1 MAITKVIND
10 LIDLNATDAT
20 KSLKMPSGAAYSGA
34 TQDGMVR
41 NDTDGTSQGSAS
53 TMQHFNGTD
62 WKNYENIA
70 PPPALVADYLVIAG
84 GGGAGGFNNG
94 GGGGAGGY
102 RTTFGTVSP
111 ITLNGGSMETALTL
125 STGVSYNVSIGPGGA
140 GGDGSSSP
148 GLDGLDGQNS
158 LFGPPSSEVIAT
170 GGGGGSADSNTANTG
185 GSGGG
190 GGYNSGS
197 GAIAVTSPVIQGF
210 SGGRLSGGS
219 PTGPN
224 YDAGGGGGAAE
235 AGDTDGNAYGGDG
248 LENQITGATGIFY
261 AGGGGG
267 GTNAAAARPGGDGG
281 GGAGGRFNGASPTLP
296 VSGTINT
303 GGGGGGATYT
313 TNTPTLNGAA
323 GGSGIV
329 ILRYPTAS
337 VGTPGYTVTGTLD
350 TVADTAYPIANT
362 AYYKLEGGSGT
373 TVTDSSGNGYN
384 GIATSVNYAAGRF
397 GNAGVFNGSSSI
409 INFPIGTFH
418 YTTFTVSA
426 WINPSVSQYSCILST
441 YDFISGSKGWIFRM
455 YNNNTINFQSYANDS
470 GNFNDLSTTQTIPN
484 NSWSHV
490 AVTYK
495 AGGNIIIYIN
505 GVPSPSQ
512 PTNSVPVAY
521 HASGVVQMGAT
532 EFTPASEPIENQTN
546 GQLDQIR
553 VFDSE
558 LSPGNITSLYNEST
572 VIATTDGNDSILQF
586 IGGTGTVTF
595 S

>member
-20 KSLKMPSGAAYSGA
+20 KSLKMPSGAAYSGTA
-34 TQDGMVR
+34 QDGMIR
-41 NDTDGTSQGSAS
+41 NDTDGDSQGSAS

-70 PPPALVADYLVIAG
+70 PPPALVVDFLVVAG

-125 STGVSYNVSIGPGGA
+125 STGVSYNVSIGLGGA

-170 GGGGGSADSNTANTG
+170 GAGGGSANSNTANTG

-190 GGYNSGS
+190 GGYNGGS

-219 PTGPN
+219 ATGPN

-235 AGDTDGNAYGGDG
+235 AGDSDGNAYGGDG

-323 GGSGIV
+323 GGSGVV

-337 VGTPGYTVTGTLD
+337 VSSHAVTGTLD
-350 TVADTAYPIANT
+350 TTADTAYPIANT
-362 AYYKLEGGSGT
+362 AYYKLNDDAL
-373 TVTDSSGNGYN
+373 DSSGNGYN
-384 GIATSVNYAAGRF
+384 GIVSNITYAAGRF
-397 GNAGVFNGSSSI
+397 GNAAVFNGSNSN
-409 INFPIGTFH
+409 INNTVYNQYIG
-418 YTTFTVSA
+418 
-426 WINPSVSQYSCILST
+426 SVSIWFNSSSGGGFLFGSQNG
-441 YDFISGSKGWIFRM
+441 SGSNKGIALITTSTQLRVYIARGSQPPAFDVTTTGSNNFFDGQWHHLVLTWDLS
-455 YNNNTINFQSYANDS
+455 YNSSNNTFLYVDGVIKTQGIATTGGWVS
-470 GNFNDLSTTQTIPN
+470 GQNSTVPLVFGAY
-484 NSWSHV
+484 NSSG
-490 AVTYK
+490 
-495 AGGNIIIYIN
+495 AGPFG
-505 GVPSPSQ
+505 GS
-512 PTNSVPVAY
+512 
-521 HASGVVQMGAT
+521 
-532 EFTPASEPIENQTN
+532 
-546 GQLDQIR
+546 LDQAR
-553 VFDSE
+553 VFS
-558 LSPGNITSLYNEST
+558 SAISAGNVTSLYNEST
-572 VIATTDGNDSILQF
+572 VNESTDGTDSILQF

>member
-20 KSLKMPSGAAYSGA
+20 KSLKMPSGAAYSGTA
-34 TQDGMVR
+34 EDGMVR
-41 NDTDGTSQGSAS
+41 NDTTQASEGSSS
-53 TMQHFNGTD
+53 TMQHYNGTD

-125 STGVSYNVSIGPGGA
+125 STGVSYNVSIGLGGA
-140 GGDGSSSP
+140 GGNGSSSP

-170 GGGGGSADSNTANTG
+170 GGGGGGADSNTANTG

-373 TVTDSSGNGYN
+373 TVTDSSGNGNN
-384 GIATSVNYAAGRF
+384 GVSTSVTYAAGRF
-397 GNAGVFNGSSSI
+397 GQAAVFNGSSSYI
-409 INFPIGTFH
+409 DLGNNSSNNSSTI
-418 YTTFTVSA
+418 
-426 WINPSVSQYSCILST
+426 SVSLWFKTSGQ
-441 YDFISGSKGWIFRM
+441 SGSGVLINNGGANSTATGYYLVLLSSGYLRFNSTGTNNIDGSVNYADGNWHNVVMALNNGAYNIYVDGNTTPVITGSGGFSSTATNSTFIGKFSHATANIEHFNGSIDQVRIF
-455 YNNNTINFQSYANDS
+455 NSSI
-470 GNFNDLSTTQTIPN
+470 ST
-484 NSWSHV
+484 
-490 AVTYK
+490 
-495 AGGNIIIYIN
+495 
-505 GVPSPSQ
+505 VPS
-512 PTNSVPVAY
+512 
-521 HASGVVQMGAT
+521 
-532 EFTPASEPIENQTN
+532 
-546 GQLDQIR
+546 R
-553 VFDSE
+553 V
-558 LSPGNITSLYNEST
+558 TSLYNEGT
-572 VIATTDGNDSILQF
+572 VVESTDGTDSILQF

>member
-20 KSLKMPSGAAYSGA
+20 KSLKMPSGAAYSGTA
-34 TQDGMVR
+34 QDGMVR
-41 NDTDGTSQGSAS
+41 NDTDGDSQGSAS

-70 PPPALVADYLVIAG
+70 PPPALVVDFLVVAG

-125 STGVSYNVSIGPGGA
+125 STGVSYNVSIGLGGA

-170 GGGGGSADSNTANTG
+170 GAGGGSANSNTANTG

-190 GGYNSGS
+190 GGYNGGS

-219 PTGPN
+219 ATGPN

-235 AGDTDGNAYGGDG
+235 AGDSDGNAYGGDG

-323 GGSGIV
+323 GGSGVV

-337 VGTPGYTVTGTLD
+337 VSSHAVTGTLD
-350 TVADTAYPIANT
+350 TTADTAYPIANT

-373 TVTDSSGNGYN
+373 TVTDSSGNGNN
-384 GIATSVNYAAGRF
+384 GVSTSVTYAAGRF
-397 GNAGVFNGSSSI
+397 GQAAVFNGSSSFVALPFF
-409 INFPIGTFH
+409 NFVSGSSANFTASLWFNVTDMSASNNLIQLSGSSATNSSFNVQLLSDGTFRIDS
-418 YTTFTVSA
+418 YGVGYAFTGLATVSTNNWYNLVLVNA
-426 WINPSVSQYSCILST
+426 GGTCTPYLNGSAGNVLTHNIG
-441 YDFISGSKGWIFRM
+441 FSGSYSNLGARYVLGSLYTLDITTGSIDQVRIF
-455 YNNNTINFQSYANDS
+455 NSAISA
-470 GNFNDLSTTQTIPN
+470 GN
-484 NSWSHV
+484 V
-490 AVTYK
+490 
-495 AGGNIIIYIN
+495 
-505 GVPSPSQ
+505 
-512 PTNSVPVAY
+512 
-521 HASGVVQMGAT
+521 
-532 EFTPASEPIENQTN
+532 
-546 GQLDQIR
+546 
-553 VFDSE
+553 
-558 LSPGNITSLYNEST
+558 TSLYNEST
-572 VIATTDGNDSILQF
+572 VIPSTDGTDSILQF

>member
-20 KSLKMPSGAAYSGA
+20 KSLKMPSGAAYSGTA
-34 TQDGMVR
+34 QDGMIR
-41 NDTDGTSQGSAS
+41 NDTDGDSQGSAS

-62 WKNYENIA
+62 WKNYENLPNGITVDF
-70 PPPALVADYLVIAG
+70 LVVA
-84 GGGAGGFNNG
+84 GGGAGGKWGPG
-94 GGGGAGGY
+94 GGGGAGGLK
-102 RTTFGTVSP
+102 TTTTYGGTESTLGLSLSTAYTVTVGPGGIPASNGTDSSFLGSFTGSP
-111 ITLNGGSMETALTL
+111 ITSTGGGRGAGDNSNNYSAAAGGS
-125 STGVSYNVSIGPGGA
+125 GGGGSGEG
-140 GGDGSSSP
+140 GGDGN
-148 GLDGLDGQNS
+148 GTGTLNQGKDGGDGYAVS
-158 LFGPPSSEVIAT
+158 GGRA
-170 GGGGGSADSNTANTG
+170 GGGGGGAGVAGANATTNGGNGGSGLEANIIGGTGNFYAGGGGGATQTAAVGTG

-190 GGYNSGS
+190 GAGVGDS
-197 GAIAVTSPVIQGF
+197 VTTSI
-210 SGGRLSGGS
+210 
-219 PTGPN
+219 N
-224 YDAGGGGGAAE
+224 
-235 AGDTDGNAYGGDG
+235 
-248 LENQITGATGIFY
+248 
-261 AGGGGG
+261 
-267 GTNAAAARPGGDGG
+267 GT
-281 GGAGGRFNGASPTLP
+281 L
-296 VSGTINT
+296 NT
-303 GGGGGGATYT
+303 GGGGGGGGSNSAS
-313 TNTPTLNGAA
+313 
-323 GGSGIV
+323 GGSGTV
-329 ILRYPTAS
+329 ILRYPTTSVAS
-337 VGTPGYTVTGTLD
+337 YQLDASSGLD
-350 TVADTAYPIANT
+350 TVADTAYPLAAVTVNM

-384 GIATSVNYAAGRF
+384 GIATSVTYAAGRF

-409 INFPIGTFH
+409 INFPAGTFH

-441 YDFISGSKGWIFRM
+441 YDFISGSKGYIFRM
-455 YNNNTINFQSYANDS
+455 GNNNTINFQSYANDS
-470 GNFNDLSTTQTIPN
+470 GNSNTLNTTQTIPN

-490 AVTYK
+490 AVTYT
-495 AGGNIIIYIN
+495 AGGNIKIYIN
-505 GVPSPSQ
+505 GVESASQ

-532 EFTPASEPIENQTN
+532 EFTPVSEPIANQTN